1 MYVVFPTNK
10 GGIPVKNHPSVLH
23 SPLFAHMTAAQV
35 ESLLLCLQAKRGDYP
50 KGAALLRVGEPVTHI
65 GLLLEGGALVEQRD
79 FWGNRNILSR
89 IEPGQVF
96 GAAFICAGKSVANVA
111 VVAAQPCS
119 VLWLDARC
127 VTRPCGQDCANY
139 SQLIRNLLFCLAQEN
154 RHMNEKLAHMTQRTT
169 RQKLLAYLFSE
180 AARQGKRQFSIPY
193 DRQQLADYLSVER
206 SAMSAALSRLR
217 RDGLIAYQK
226 NQFTLLTDPTRPDC
240 I

>member
-1 MYVVFPTNK
+1 MKT
-10 GGIPVKNHPSVLH
+10 HPSVLQ
-23 SPLFAHMTAAQV
+23 SPLFAHMTAAEV
-35 ESLLLCLQAKRGDYP
+35 ESLLLCLQAKRGEYP

-79 FWGNRNILSR
+79 FWGNRNIVSR
-89 IEPGQVF
+89 VEPGQLF
-96 GAAFICAGKSVANVA
+96 GEAFACTGGCVANVA

-119 VLWLDARC
+119 VLWLDAGC
-127 VTRPCGQDCANY
+127 VTRPCAQNCPNRGR
-139 SQLIRNLLFCLAQEN
+139 LIRHLLSSLAQKN
-154 RHMNEKLAHMTQRTT
+154 RDMNEKLTHVTQRTT

-180 AARQGKRQFSIPY
+180 AARQGKQSFSIPY

-217 RDGLIAYQK
+217 RDGLIVCQK
-226 NQFTLLTDPTRPDC
+226 NQFTLLTDPMRPDC